1 MPSVPGVS
9 GGYGMY
15 PFDMATIVFSARW
28 AVKEMAGKPLTI
40 GGCMD
45 KVNESSKDMDS
56 ITSGTS

>member
-1 MPSVPGVS
+1 
-9 GGYGMY
+9 MY

-56 ITSGTS
+56 ITTGTS